1 MAISN
6 FKPVS
11 PDLNIQSDADTTL
24 VKFGHLNALVD
35 SINLTVV
42 NSFVFPSYT
51 TAQRTALDAVAG
63 QAAFDTDLNKL
74 YVYDGTAWQAA
85 W

>member
-1 MAISN
+1 MAINN

-35 SINLTVV
+35 DINGKLV
-42 NSFVFPSYT
+42 NAFVFPSYT
-51 TAQRTALDAVAG
+51 TAERTALTAVAG
-63 QAAFDTDLNKL
+63 QAAFDTTLNKL